1 MIEKTLSWR
10 TANGIRKNVSLKG
23 SGKTFQLN
31 EQVKRYTLR
40 DNGFEETK
48 NGNFQMVRDL
58 DNSVLHKQG
67 IKVKIV
73 VAADLKTLKVSTT
86 TSNGLQMVD
95 VYGKATMAAAK
106 EQLEYILDSLVENGV
121 LAEVTE

>member
-1 MIEKTLSWR
+1 MAFE
-10 TANGIRKNVSLKG
+10 KNVSLKG

-31 EQVKRYTLR
+31 EQVKRYTWR

-48 NGNFQMVRDL
+48 NGNFQLVRDL
-58 DNSVLHKQG
+58 DSSVLHKQG

-73 VAADLKTLKVSTT
+73 VAADLKTFKVSTT
-86 TSNGLQMVD
+86 TSNGLQTVD
-95 VYGKATMAAAK
+95 VYGKETMSAAK

-121 LAEVTE
+121 LTEAAE

>member
-1 MIEKTLSWR
+1 MAFEK
-10 TANGIRKNVSLKG
+10 KVSLKG
-23 SGKTFQLN
+23 SGKTFRLN

-48 NGNFQMVRDL
+48 NGNFQLVRDL
-58 DNSVLHKQG
+58 DNAVLHKQG

-86 TSNGLQMVD
+86 TSNGLKTVD
-95 VYGKATMAAAK
+95 VYAKDTMSAAK
-106 EQLEYILDSLVENGV
+106 EQLEFILDSLVENGV
-121 LAEVTE
+121 LAEVSE

>member
-1 MIEKTLSWR
+1 MAFE
-10 TANGIRKNVSLKG
+10 KNVSLKG
-23 SGKTFQLN
+23 SGKTFRLN

-48 NGNFQMVRDL
+48 NGNFQLVRDL
-58 DNSVLHKQG
+58 DNSVLNKQG

-86 TSNGLQMVD
+86 TSNGLQTVD
-95 VYGKATMAAAK
+95 FYGNKTMSSSK
-106 EQLEYILDSLVENGV
+106 DQFEYILDSLVENGV
-121 LAEVTE
+121 LAEAAE

>member
-1 MIEKTLSWR
+1 MAFE
-10 TANGIRKNVSLKG
+10 NNVSLKG

-48 NGNFQMVRDL
+48 YGNFQMVRDL

-73 VAADLKTLKVSTT
+73 VASDLKTLKVSTT
-86 TSNGLQMVD
+86 TSNGLKMVD